1 MSSVRENDYRSAG
14 FSGALGFGR
23 TPALLVIDMMMSY
36 FDRASPMY
44 AGVEAVA
51 ASNLRLIAAAQ
62 ARKIPLFFTRQVHEQ
77 SADATV
83 YARKVPALKLLNPG
97 SALAE
102 LHPSLPADSGTVIVK
117 RYPSAFYRTDL
128 ASRLLALKVDT
139 LIITGLTTSGCV
151 RATAMDTLL
160 NDLTGVVV
168 REAVG
173 DRDARAHE
181 ANLFDIDAKLADV
194 RSEADVLRWIDGR

>member
-1 MSSVRENDYRSAG
+1 MTPRREEDYRSAG
-14 FSGALGFGR
+14 FSGALGFGK
-23 TPALLVIDMMMSY
+23 TPALIVIDMMMSY
-36 FDRASPMY
+36 FERSSPMY

-51 ASNLRLIAAAQ
+51 ASNLRLIGAAR
-62 ARKIPLFFTRQVHEQ
+62 ARQIPVFFTRQVHDR

-83 YARKVPALKLLNPG
+83 YARKVPALKLLHSESP
-97 SALAE
+97 LAE
-102 LHPSLPADSGTVIVK
+102 LHPSLPTNDATVIVK

-139 LIITGLTTSGCV
+139 LILTGLTTSGCV

-160 NDLTGVVV
+160 NDLTGIVV

-173 DRDARAHE
+173 DRDRHVHE

-194 RSEADVLRWIDGR
+194 RSEADVIGWIEGR